1 MDIWL
6 YLLFAL
12 AYLVLFIIMVRSMKR
27 NGIASLSN
35 VLILVILP
43 LIYDNTI
50 LGVGSWI
57 GEGQTLEVLNTAR
70 YWMHAI
76 FTPLLIVFSLGVLRR
91 ARVNWANT
99 SAALWIT
106 VVYAFAAFMV
116 ELVTVLLNLSLEA
129 EVKYGVLS
137 YASTN
142 SPSGPPIMILMV
154 TLALLVS
161 SIILWKRTGWFWMF
175 IGVALMLVGSMIDIP
190 VESAAIT
197 NAFELILLT
206 TLVVT
211 KLHQDRN

>member
-1 MDIWL
+1 MDKWL

-12 AYLVLFIIMVRSMKR
+12 AYLVLFIFMIRSMKR

-76 FTPLLIVFSLGVLRR
+76 LTPLLIVFSLGVLRR

-106 VVYAFAAFMV
+106 VAYAFAAFMV
-116 ELVTVLLNLSLEA
+116 ELFTVLLNLSLEA

-190 VESAAIT
+190 IESAAIT

-206 TLVVT
+206 SLVMT
-211 KLHQDRN
+211 KLHQDKN

>member
-1 MDIWL
+1 MDKWL

-12 AYLVLFIIMVRSMKR
+12 AYLVLFIFMIRSMKR

-76 FTPLLIVFSLGVLRR
+76 LTPLLIVFSLGVLRR

-106 VVYAFAAFMV
+106 VAYAFAAFMV
-116 ELVTVLLNLSLEA
+116 ELFTVLLNLSLEV

-190 VESAAIT
+190 IESAAIT

-206 TLVVT
+206 SLVVT
-211 KLHQDRN
+211 KLHQDKN

>member
-1 MDIWL
+1 MDKWL

-12 AYLVLFIIMVRSMKR
+12 AYLVLFIFMVRSMKR

-76 FTPLLIVFSLGVLRR
+76 LTPLLIVFSLGVLRR
-91 ARVNWANT
+91 ARVHWANT

-106 VVYAFAAFMV
+106 VIYAFAAFMV

-137 YASTN
+137 YSSTN

-206 TLVVT
+206 SLVAT
-211 KLHQDRN
+211 KLHQDKN